1 MTQPEHWHVV
11 KTQPQKELLACAHL
25 ERQGVTSFFPRF
37 TKTIRRGS
45 RFGER
50 QQALFPGYVFVAA
63 TQDPAVWR
71 QISNTRGVAY
81 LIKQGRAGCPA
92 RVPDAVMSEIL
103 AHFAG
108 PGGGAAAELG
118 VGDAVEIERGP
129 LAGLAARIISLDAR
143 GRVELLLD
151 LMGGVPVTL
160 ARDQLRAA

>member
-1 MTQPEHWHVV
+1 MTEPKHWHVI
-11 KTQPQKELLACAHL
+11 KTQPQKETLACAHL
-25 ERQGVTSFFPRF
+25 ERQGVASFFPRY

-45 RFGER
+45 RFVER
-50 QQALFPGYVFVAA
+50 SQALFPGYVFVAA
-63 TQDPAVWR
+63 TDDPAIWR

-81 LIKQGRAGCPA
+81 LVKLGRAGEPA
-92 RVPDAVMSEIL
+92 RVPDEVMSEIL
-103 AHFAG
+103 AHFAEAG
-108 PGGGAAAELG
+108 SVASNELA

-143 GRVELLLD
+143 GRVELLLE